1 MGKIITAKRTE
12 GEGDRAEQYVRTYIL
27 FPSGLMG
34 LLAMVIGVF
43 SLVYQLIIETYNEMT
58 FLQSS
63 GLLAIGILLGWGVTQ
78 YHKYIL
84 REHPAFFASRMKKM
98 TQGGPPKPK
107 KMTAEVEL
115 IHRGRSLVPLWY
127 FLGIG
132 LLLGLALWS
141 MSTDSLDYM
150 AAATLPWAGFFWGK
164 LFSWR
169 KIIPPVAPEKK
180 NRK

>member
-1 MGKIITAKRTE
+1 MGKIITVRRTE
-12 GEGDRAEQYVRTYIL
+12 GEGDRAQQYVRSYIL

-34 LLAMVIGVF
+34 LLTMVIGIL

-58 FLQSS
+58 FVQSS
-63 GLLAIGILLGWGVTQ
+63 GLIFIGIVLGWGVTQ

-98 TQGGPPKPK
+98 TQGGPPKPRK
-107 KMTAEVEL
+107 STSEVEL

-127 FLGIG
+127 FIGIS
-132 LLLGLALWS
+132 LLLGLSLWS

-150 AAATLPWAGFFWGK
+150 AAAALPWAGFFWGK

-169 KIIPPVAPEKK
+169 KVIPPIAPEKK
-180 NRK
+180 K